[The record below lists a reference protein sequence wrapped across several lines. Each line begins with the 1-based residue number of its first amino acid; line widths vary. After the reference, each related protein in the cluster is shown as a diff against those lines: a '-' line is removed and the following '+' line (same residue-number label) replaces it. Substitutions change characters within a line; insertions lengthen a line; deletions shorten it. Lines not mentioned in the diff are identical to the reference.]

1 MELSVI
7 FFLSAFGLGAL
18 HALEPGHGKTVVAAY
33 LVGTKGRKID
43 AVVLGLVVTVT
54 HSFSAIALAVVAKVA
69 SDSIDLTEEALHG
82 SLGLVAG
89 LLILIVGGCMLVS
102 RLRGGDLFHGHSH
115 GPGDSHSHGHLFGHS
130 HSHHGHS
137 HSNHSHHR
145 PSHEFAFLEGD
156 HDHHGA
162 WDEPVHETGHEHVHS
177 DGTVHSHVHPHAGNP
192 NEEFRSGNP
201 TRHGHNHQSHSHQTG
216 HMTTETNK
224 GKRRLGN
231 WKLFLLGISGGLV
244 PCPAAIVILL
254 ASVASGRID
263 EGLAYI
269 LLFSL
274 GLAAALIAIGITV
287 VSAGKLAARFLDAQK
302 FARRVSIA
310 SAAIITLIGV
320 VTVITSINHLV

>member
-54 HSFSAIALAVVAKVA
+54 HSFSAIALAVIAKLA
-69 SDSIDLTEEALHG
+69 SDSISLTEEALHG

-115 GPGDSHSHGHLFGHS
+115 GPGDSHSHGHSSGHS
-130 HSHHGHS
+130 HNTHNRDLHHHAP
-137 HSNHSHHR
+137 R
-145 PSHEFAFLEGD
+145 KFAFLEGD
-156 HDHHGA
+156 HDDHQASDGH
-162 WDEPVHETGHEHVHS
+162 VHETEHEHVHS
-177 DGTVHSHVHPHAGNP
+177 DGTVHSHVHHPGGNP
-192 NEEFRSGNP
+192 STGMCFHDS
-201 TRHGHNHQSHSHQTG
+201 GHNGSLRQVDHDRSDNTAHTK
-216 HMTTETNK
+216 METDGRRK
-224 GKRRLGN
+224 RLGN
-231 WKLFLLGISGGLV
+231 WQLFLLGVSGGLV

-310 SAAIITLIGV
+310 SAAIITGIGV
-320 VTVITSINHLV
+320 ITVVTSVKHLI

>member
-1 MELSVI
+1 MELSIV

-54 HSFSAIALAVVAKVA
+54 HSFSAIALAVIAKLA
-69 SDSIDLTEEALHG
+69 SDSVSLTEEALHG

-115 GPGDSHSHGHLFGHS
+115 GPGDSHSHGHLSGHS
-130 HSHHGHS
+130 HTHDSDLHHAAFHK
-137 HSNHSHHR
+137 
-145 PSHEFAFLEGD
+145 FAFLEGD
-156 HDHHGA
+156 HHDHHTSDGH
-162 WDEPVHETGHEHVHS
+162 VHETGHEHVHS
-177 DGTVHSHVHPHAGNP
+177 DGTVHSHVPRHDGNP
-192 NEEFRSGNP
+192 NREMSFHYSGP
-201 TRHGHNHQSHSHQTG
+201 TRSHRHSDRDHPDHSGHTII
-216 HMTTETNK
+216 ETDNK
-224 GKRRLGN
+224 KRRLGN
-231 WKLFLLGISGGLV
+231 WKLFLLGVSGGLV

-287 VSAGKLAARFLDAQK
+287 VSAGKLAARFLNAQK
-302 FARRVSIA
+302 FARRVSVA
-310 SAAIITLIGV
+310 SAAIITLIGI
-320 VTVITSINHLV
+320 VTVVSSVNHLI

>member
-54 HSFSAIALAVVAKVA
+54 HSFSAIALAVIAKLA
-69 SDSIDLTEEALHG
+69 SDRISLTEEALHG

-115 GPGDSHSHGHLFGHS
+115 GPGDSHSHSHSSGHS
-130 HSHHGHS
+130 PAHNRDSHHHAP
-137 HSNHSHHR
+137 R
-145 PSHEFAFLEGD
+145 KFAFLEGD
-156 HDHHGA
+156 HDDHHA
-162 WDEPVHETGHEHVHS
+162 SSSHVHEMEHAHVHS
-177 DGTVHSHVHPHAGNP
+177 DGTVHSHVHHPDGNP
-192 NEEFRSGNP
+192 STGMCFHNSGH
-201 TRHGHNHQSHSHQTG
+201 TGSDRQVDHDHSDNTAHTKI
-216 HMTTETNK
+216 ETDGRRK
-224 GKRRLGN
+224 RLGN
-231 WKLFLLGISGGLV
+231 WQLFLLGISGGLV

-320 VTVITSINHLV
+320 ITVITSINHLV

>member
-54 HSFSAIALAVVAKVA
+54 HSFSAIALAVIAKLA
-69 SDSIDLTEEALHG
+69 SDHISLTEEALHG

-89 LLILIVGGCMLVS
+89 LLILVVGGCMLVS

-115 GPGDSHSHGHLFGHS
+115 GPGDSHGHGHSFGHS
-130 HSHHGHS
+130 PTHNRASHHHAP
-137 HSNHSHHR
+137 R
-145 PSHEFAFLEGD
+145 KFAFLAGD
-156 HDHHGA
+156 HDDHHASDGH
-162 WDEPVHETGHEHVHS
+162 VHEMEHAHVHS
-177 DGTVHSHVHPHAGNP
+177 DGTVHSHVHHPHGNP
-192 NEEFRSGNP
+192 STGMCFPNSGH
-201 TRHGHNHQSHSHQTG
+201 TGSDRQVDHDHSDNTAHTKI
-216 HMTTETNK
+216 ETDGRRK
-224 GKRRLGN
+224 RLGN
-231 WKLFLLGISGGLV
+231 WQLFLLGISGGLV

-320 VTVITSINHLV
+320 ITVITSINHLV